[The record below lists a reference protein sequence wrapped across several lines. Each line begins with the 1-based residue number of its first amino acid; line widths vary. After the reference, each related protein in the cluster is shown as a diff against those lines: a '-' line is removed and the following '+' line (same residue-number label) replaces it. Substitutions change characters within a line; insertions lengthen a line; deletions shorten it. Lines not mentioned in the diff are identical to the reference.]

1 MSNQIDGKKF
11 NFTKLKQQSNTI
23 VIYQIA
29 KFFFIFRF
37 FFFYRTTKT
46 GKEMVLRMDGSI
58 KS

>member
-29 KFFFIFRF
+29 KIFFIFRF
-37 FFFYRTTKT
+37 FFFSI
-46 GKEMVLRMDGSI
+46 VLPKLAKKWFYAWMEV
-58 KS
+58 